1 VRGIKSEDMSRRKTI
16 PAAVRLELLS
26 RVCCSNRPGDPA
38 IGCNGYLCPLWKNS
52 NGLFD
57 ESGKEIDHIVEISH
71 GGTNEISNL
80 QVLCPCCHSVKTK
93 RCAKQKWDFNSVEIE
108 EGRAHME
115 INSIKRKR
123 SDSI

>member
-1 VRGIKSEDMSRRKTI
+1 MYIYKRVMIPLGIRT
-16 PAAVRLELLS
+16 ELLS
-26 RVCCSNRPGDPA
+26 RLSCANKPDSHA
-38 IGCNGYLCPLWKNS
+38 IGCKGYSCPLWNS
-52 NGLFD
+52 SRLGFFD
-57 ESGKEIDHIVEISH
+57 ESGKEIDHIVEVKH

-93 RCAKQKWDFNSVEIE
+93 RCAKQKWDFNSVELE

-115 INSIKRKR
+115 INKKRKR